1 MPASDLHLLVEAA
14 KSAGEIALRFFDE
27 GAEQWE
33 KPGNQ
38 GIVTEADLAV
48 DAHLLK
54 LLLDARPHYGW
65 LSEETQDNPRRLST
79 EHVFVID
86 PIDGTRSFANGDRTW
101 ALSLAVVDEGVPTAA
116 VIHLPAR
123 RLTYTAWRGGG
134 AWLNGKLR
142 LSATDTA
149 TLESADILA
158 NRLTM
163 EPVHW
168 PGGVPEIRREFRSS
182 LAYRMALVAEG
193 RFDAM
198 ATFRDTWDWD
208 IAAGTLIA
216 AEAGATVTD
225 GFGQALWFN
234 TLDRHSPGLV
244 CASPAVH
251 RALMNR
257 RRAG

>member
-1 MPASDLHLLVEAA
+1 MPANDLKLLLDAA
-14 KSAGEIALRFFDE
+14 RSAGEIALRFFDK
-27 GAEQWE
+27 GAEKWE
-33 KPGNQ
+33 KPEGQ
-38 GIVTEADLAV
+38 GLVTEADLAV

-65 LSEETQDNPRRLST
+65 LSEETQDNPHRLST
-79 EHVFVID
+79 ERVFVID
-86 PIDGTRSFANGDRTW
+86 PIDGTRSFAHGDRTW
-101 ALSLAVVDEGVPTAA
+101 ALSLAVVENGVPIAA

-123 RLTYTAWRGGG
+123 KLTYTAHTGGG
-134 AWLNGKLR
+134 AWLNGRLR
-142 LSATDTA
+142 ISATDTA
-149 TLESADILA
+149 TLDTADILA

-168 PGGVPEIRREFRSS
+168 AGGVPKIRREFRSS

-193 RFDAM
+193 RFDSM

-225 GFGQALWFN
+225 GFGQPLWFN
-234 TLDRHSPGLV
+234 TLDRHNPGLV

-251 RALMNR
+251 RALMNHR
-257 RRAG
+257 RPG

>member
-1 MPASDLHLLVEAA
+1 MRCRPAS
-14 KSAGEIALRFFDE
+14 
-27 GAEQWE
+27 
-33 KPGNQ
+33 PGT
-38 GIVTEADLAV
+38 V
-48 DAHLLK
+48 
-54 LLLDARPHYGW
+54 
-65 LSEETQDNPRRLST
+65 S
-79 EHVFVID
+79 
-86 PIDGTRSFANGDRTW
+86 
-101 ALSLAVVDEGVPTAA
+101 
-116 VIHLPAR
+116 
-123 RLTYTAWRGGG
+123 G

-158 NRLTM
+158 NRLSM

-168 PGGVPEIRREFRSS
+168 PGGVPQIRREFRSS

-234 TLDRHSPGLV
+234 TLDRHNPGLV

-251 RALMNR
+251 SALMTRMPGTAERFRHGRQAAGLR
-257 RRAG
+257 RPIGPCRMDGAPRAAATEPELCPVAAEGEASCFH